1 MPRIVESRRTTKDQL
16 VHAALANDLHGAR
29 KLVGKC
35 NVNCRHQAEDTPLHS
50 AAIGGYAQMVA
61 LLLEFGADANA
72 TNVWGYTPIHYAC
85 GKGSIAVARLLLDHG
100 ADRP

>member
-35 NVNCRHQAEDTPLHS
+35 NVNCRHERRERGH
-50 AAIGGYAQMVA
+50 
-61 LLLEFGADANA
+61 
-72 TNVWGYTPIHYAC
+72 
-85 GKGSIAVARLLLDHG
+85 
-100 ADRP
+100 